1 MSLSHGGETLF
12 IAPNRSR
19 SPGHRIWSLTCLGNH
34 GMSVM
39 FPKMSAVGITY
50 GNCPNLLWIRTI
62 HQAYHNPAA
71 MRSPAL
77 NALLH
82 RNVCATQHCVSA
94 VRKSM
99 TVNDHAQFWVSV
111 CRNGKFWKHSIIN
124 ERSLHWNCQICC
136 SEKSS
141 WHLVNSNISNKNT
154 NQSKVLEL
162 VHQSWPVV
170 SVNSTNLSWFYT
182 SRRMHQWSSLNHQSD
197 WIISLISLLLS
208 WLYYVIFPYLCWL
221 FKQHHFW
228 GFPLACHLIRSP
240 NHVQ

>member
-12 IAPNRSR
+12 IAPNRAR

-39 FPKMSAVGITY
+39 FPKMSAVGLTY

-62 HQAYHNPAA
+62 HQAYHNPEA
-71 MRSPAL
+71 MRLPAL

-99 TVNDHAQFWVSV
+99 TVTDHTQFWVPV
-111 CRNGKFWKHSIIN
+111 CRNGKIWKHSSIN

-141 WHLVNSNISNKNT
+141 WRLVNSNMSKKNEPKQGT
-154 NQSKVLEL
+154 GSSIL
-162 VHQSWPVV
+162 V
-170 SVNSTNLSWFYT
+170 
-182 SRRMHQWSSLNHQSD
+182 
-197 WIISLISLLLS
+197 
-208 WLYYVIFPYLCWL
+208 C
-221 FKQHHFW
+221 
-228 GFPLACHLIRSP
+228 GFS
-240 NHVQ
+240 QFDKS